1 MYKDITC
8 FLKRSFSLI
17 CFAGFLV
24 CCKFLSCLSR
34 GLPPL
39 NVSEGGEVNRKKY
52 FIFKKTIE
60 TYVLF
65 LL

>member
-1 MYKDITC
+1 MKAPLIKIT
-8 FLKRSFSLI
+8 
-17 CFAGFLV
+17 
-24 CCKFLSCLSR
+24 LSIMPFERTPL
-34 GLPPL
+34 L

-52 FIFKKTIE
+52 FIFKKTKE

>member
-1 MYKDITC
+1 MKAPLIKIT
-8 FLKRSFSLI
+8 
-17 CFAGFLV
+17 
-24 CCKFLSCLSR
+24 LSIICLSR
-34 GLPPL
+34 GLPLL

-52 FIFKKTIE
+52 FIFKKIIE